1 VSEPT
6 RSARRGVCLLAVSLV
21 VWTWGL
27 TVSRATAQVLYGSI
41 VGNVTDSQGAII
53 PGATVTIVN
62 KDTNLT
68 REGTTNEEGS
78 YTLVNVLPGR
88 YDVKISLQG
97 FREVTR
103 SNVPVTVGQL
113 SRVDVVLEVGTITEM
128 VTVESAAELL
138 QTDTADVHT
147 QLKSAE
153 ISSLPLNQFRNY
165 QALVNLVPGS
175 VPMRFQNAETDTPA
189 RSLTTNVNGQAINSN
204 ATRTDGATNVNIWLP
219 SHNMYVSPA
228 ETVDTVNI
236 STNNFDAE
244 QGMAGGAAITVIT
257 KSGTNNFRGSAF
269 EYFNNQSLNA
279 TPYFFGSGAVPPKL
293 PVERNIF
300 GATLGGPIRRDR
312 LFFFGSY
319 EGYKS
324 TQSLFTFF
332 NVPDAAL
339 RNGDFSNARN
349 ADGSLQVIY
358 DPRTGNPDG
367 TGRLPFPGNVI
378 PADLINAISRQIDA
392 LAPPPNTQGTG
403 VGGFTNNYQ
412 RDETRTTDRH
422 NFDAKINWNRT
433 SAHQVWGK
441 FSYMDAVVDDLTNYL
456 GPDPNAD
463 GDGGFTKVY
472 QFTAGQT
479 WTLGP
484 TVILDSTFGF
494 SRQDQHVL
502 GPDFQVGYFG
512 LDTLGIP
519 GTNDPVNRDPR
530 YAGYPRFD
538 TGFSPLGNRDTWNP
552 IFRDERT
559 YSFATNVTKLMGAHE
574 FRGGYLV
581 NFLYLDHWQPESDNP
596 RGRLQFAT
604 NATALRNGAQAGNFY
619 NQYAAFLLG
628 LVGTASKSVQNELMT
643 GREWQHGLF
652 FRDRWNVNSQLT
664 LDLGLRWEYYPIM
677 HRADRGLERVDLDTL
692 EVILGGIAGNP
703 KNVGLGASKDNFAPR
718 LGAVYRLNE
727 ETVIRSGYG
736 ITYNPVPWARV
747 LRGDNAYP
755 LTIANTY
762 NASDP
767 FAPFGTIEQGI
778 PLLFGPDTSSGR
790 VPLPNATVVYT
801 PEPGNI
807 DRGAIHSW
815 NVAFER
821 RLPWDMSADIAY
833 VGTRGNGGYA
843 VLDIN
848 SPQTIGGGNDSRP
861 YASRGRIQPLN
872 SFGERLK
879 TRYHSLQVAVNRP
892 FTHGFLLK
900 GAYTLSQAKN
910 NASGTSLTQATPGGG
925 NDEDGRVTLMWNMP
939 SQYDR
944 NYALAGYDRTHNVQ
958 VGFLYQLPWQSK
970 GTYTSI
976 GRALI
981 DDWQIN
987 GVFGA
992 FSGLP
997 FTVRANPGPLN
1008 TPNNAQTGNL
1018 TGEARQTGQVG
1029 SAGTFYDVS
1038 AFSQPTGPVF
1048 GNTERNQF
1056 RGPGGWNLDLSLFR
1070 SFPLGQTRRL
1080 EFRVEGSN
1088 ITNTPKFA
1096 NPSEDMTSP
1105 NFMRITQV
1113 ANNNGAAQYPE
1124 RQIRLGLRFSF

>member
-1 VSEPT
+1 MSESIRMPLLT
-6 RSARRGVCLLAVSLV
+6 RLLAIGLV
-21 VWTWGL
+21 GL
-27 TVSRATAQVLYGSI
+27 SIGFSPDAAVAQVLYGSI
-41 VGNVTDSQGAII
+41 VGNVTDAQGGAV

-62 KDTNLT
+62 KETNLT
-68 REGTTNEEGS
+68 RETTTNEEGNYS
-78 YTLVNVLPGR
+78 LVNVLPGP
-88 YDVKISLQG
+88 YDVKVSLQG
-97 FREVTR
+97 FREVLR
-103 SNVPVTVGQL
+103 SNVPVVIGQL
-113 SRVDVVLEVGTITEM
+113 SRVDAALEVGTLTET
-128 VTVESAAELL
+128 VTVASEAQLL
-138 QTDTADVHT
+138 QTDSAEVST
-147 QLKSAE
+147 QLKSTE
-153 ISSLPLNQFRNY
+153 ITSLPLNQFRNY

-175 VPMRFQNAETDTPA
+175 TPMRFQNAETDTPA
-189 RSLTTNVNGQAINSN
+189 RSLTSNVNGQAINSN

-228 ETVDTVNI
+228 ETVDTVNV

-257 KSGTNNFRGSAF
+257 KSGTNQFRGSAF
-269 EYFNNQSLNA
+269 EFFNNQSMNA
-279 TPYFFGSGAVPPKL
+279 RPYYFASGTKPDKL
-293 PVERNIF
+293 PVERNIY

-324 TQSLFTFF
+324 EQSLFTFHS
-332 NVPDAAL
+332 VPNAAL

-378 PADLINAISRQIDA
+378 PASLINAIARRIDA
-392 LAPPPNTQGTG
+392 LAPMPNTTGIG

-412 RDETRTTDRH
+412 REETRTTDRH

-433 SAHQVWGK
+433 SAHQLWGK
-441 FSYMDAVVDDLTNYL
+441 FSFMDATVDDLTNYL

-472 QFTAGQT
+472 QFTMGQT
-479 WTLGP
+479 WTIG
-484 TVILDSTFGF
+484 TSTIVDSTFGF
-494 SRQDQHVL
+494 SRQDQEVL
-502 GPDFQVGYFG
+502 GPDFQAGYYG
-512 LDTLGIP
+512 LDELGIP
-519 GTNDPVNRDPR
+519 GTNDPISRDPR

-538 TGFSPLGNRDTWNP
+538 TGFSPLGNRDGWNP

-559 YSFATNVTKLMGAHE
+559 YSVAANMTKLVGAHE

-604 NATALRNGAQAGNFY
+604 NATALRGGTQAGNFY

-652 FRDRWNVNSQLT
+652 FRDRWTVSPKLT

-677 HRADRGLERVDLDTL
+677 RRADRGLERVDLDTL
-692 EVILGGIAGNP
+692 EVILGGIGGNP
-703 KNVGLGASKDNFAPR
+703 DNVGLEASWDNFAPR
-718 LGAVYRLNE
+718 LGAVYRIND

-736 ITYNPVPWARV
+736 VTYNPVPWARV

-762 NASDP
+762 TASEQ

-778 PLLFGPDTSSGR
+778 PLLRGPDASSGR

-821 RLPWDMSADIAY
+821 RLPWDISGEVAY
-833 VGTRGNGGYA
+833 VGTRGDGGYA
-843 VLDIN
+843 VIDIN
-848 SPQTIGGGNDSRP
+848 APQTIGSGNAGRP

-872 SFGERLK
+872 SFGQRLK
-879 TRYHSLQVAVNRP
+879 TRYQSVQFALNRP
-892 FTHGFLLK
+892 FTNGFLIK
-900 GAYTLSQAKN
+900 GAYTLSKAEN
-910 NASGTSLTQATPGGG
+910 NASGTSATGAGPGGG
-925 NDEDGRVTLMWNMP
+925 NDEDGRVSLMFNTL

-944 NYALAGYDRTHNVQ
+944 NFAVAGYDRTHNLQ
-958 VGFLYQLPWQSK
+958 VGFLYQLPWKNDGGYSN
-970 GTYTSI
+970 I
-976 GRALI
+976 GRAI
-981 DDWQIN
+981 IADWQVN

-992 FSGLP
+992 FSGAP
-997 FTVRANPGPLN
+997 FTVRANAGSLN
-1008 TPNNAQTGNL
+1008 TPNNAQTGDL
-1018 TGEARQTGQVG
+1018 VG
-1029 SAGTFYDVS
+1029 DLRKVGAVGAAGTFYDVS
-1038 AFSQPTGPVF
+1038 AFAQPTGVRF

-1056 RGPGGWNLDLSLFR
+1056 RGPGGINLDLSLFR
-1070 SFPLGQTRRL
+1070 AFPLGQTRRL
-1080 EFRVEGSN
+1080 EFRLEAGN

-1105 NFMRITQV
+1105 NFMRITSV
-1113 ANNNGAAQYPE
+1113 ANNNGQAQYSE
-1124 RQIRLGLRFSF
+1124 RQVRVGLRFSF